1 MPCSKSW
8 MYMESIDNTELPR
21 VLRILRMPGILKTPK
36 IQIRY
41 RIICLFVVQYNGNKG
56 MIMLP

>member
-8 MYMESIDNTELPR
+8 MYTESIDNTELPR

-41 RIICLFVVQYNGNKG
+41 RIFCLFVVQYNGNKG